1 MTQHIEL
8 DTELIDEVCLEN
20 ESPISAF
27 KQSAKEMRRA
37 RYLVTIHVGTNVY
50 FAPARSLDA
59 VAHSIIT
66 VK

>member
-1 MTQHIEL
+1 MTAAVAAAALPQN
-8 DTELIDEVCLEN
+8 TSTPSRN
-20 ESPISAF
+20 PI
-27 KQSAKEMRRA
+27 
-37 RYLVTIHVGTNVY
+37 IHADVRDMPMIRVGSSYY